1 MNTTE
6 LTHNQLLNDLQQFY
20 GTEAW
25 YRISPFTNVVITDGV
40 KFFAEKCNCFWLFQ
54 DFIGLEGYKAHK
66 AEPDRFTVVNVV
78 VTKSHSVQISFTHDT
93 GEKPYWTSHVKDVLK
108 LIPIG
113 EYRFYLIDNVVLLPS
128 EY

>member
-25 YRISPFTNVVITDGV
+25 YRISPFTDVLITDGV

-54 DFIGLEGYKAHK
+54 DFIGLEGYSESKK
-66 AEPDRFTVVNVV
+66 QGYTFTVVDVV
-78 VTKSHSVQISFTHDT
+78 VDNDHIVNIKFSSDT
-93 GEKPYWTSHVKDVLK
+93 DRKPYWQAKQQDL
-108 LIPIG
+108 LEYIPIG
-113 EYRFYLIDNVVLLPS
+113 EYRFYLEHNVILLPS
-128 EY
+128 EH